1 MNPKEIFD
9 LLKKEIGDRA
19 LELVEK
25 EHHDPFIV
33 VSSDAIVEACLVLRD
48 DPNTLFDYLVNLSGV
63 DDKDK
68 FVVVYHLFSLQHK
81 HRIVLKVY
89 LDRENPHVPTVE
101 RVWRSANWHEREA
114 YDMFGIIFDGHSDL
128 RRILCPY
135 DWEGHP
141 LRKDYKTP
149 DYYKSIKV
157 PL

>member
-1 MNPKEIFD
+1 MNPKEIFE
-9 LLKKEIGDRA
+9 LLKKEIGDGVS
-19 LELVEK
+19 ELVEK

-33 VSSDAIVEACLVLRD
+33 VSADSIVETCLVLRD
-48 DPNTLFDYLVNLSGV
+48 DLNTLFDYLVNLSGV

-68 FVVVYHLFSLQHK
+68 FVVVYHLYSLKYK

-89 LDRENPHVPTVE
+89 LDRENPHIPTVE

-114 YDMFGIIFDGHSDL
+114 YDMFGIVFDGHSDL

-149 DYYKSIKV
+149 DYYKDIKV

>member
-1 MNPKEIFD
+1 MNPKEIFE
-9 LLKKEIGDRA
+9 LLKKEIGDGA

-33 VSSDAIVEACLVLRD
+33 VSADAIVEACLVLRD

-63 DDKDK
+63 DEKDK
-68 FVVVYHLFSLQHK
+68 FIVVYHLFSLQHK
-81 HRIVLKVY
+81 HRIALIVY

-114 YDMFGIIFDGHSDL
+114 YDMFGIVFDGHSDL

-149 DYYKSIKV
+149 DYYKGIKV

>member
-1 MNPKEIFD
+1 MNPKEIFE
-9 LLKKEIGDRA
+9 LLKKEIGDGVS
-19 LELVEK
+19 ELVEK

-33 VSSDAIVEACLVLRD
+33 VSADSIVETCLVLRD

-68 FVVVYHLFSLQHK
+68 FVVVYHLYSLKYK

-89 LDRENPHVPTVE
+89 LDRENPHIPTVE

-114 YDMFGIIFDGHSDL
+114 YDMFGIVFDGHSDL

-149 DYYKSIKV
+149 DYYKDIKV

>member
-9 LLKKEIGDRA
+9 LLKKEIGDGVS
-19 LELVEK
+19 ELVEK

-33 VSSDAIVEACLVLRD
+33 VSADSIVETCLVLRD

-68 FVVVYHLFSLQHK
+68 FVVVYHLYSLKHR

-89 LDRENPHVPTVE
+89 LDRENPRIPTVE

-114 YDMFGIIFDGHSDL
+114 YDMFGIVFDGHSDL

-149 DYYKSIKV
+149 DYYKGIKV

>member
-1 MNPKEIFD
+1 
-9 LLKKEIGDRA
+9 
-19 LELVEK
+19 
-25 EHHDPFIV
+25 
-33 VSSDAIVEACLVLRD
+33 
-48 DPNTLFDYLVNLSGV
+48 FDYLVNLSGV
-63 DDKDK
+63 DEKDK
-68 FVVVYHLFSLQHK
+68 FIVVYHLFSLQHK
-81 HRIVLKVY
+81 HRIALKVY

-114 YDMFGIIFDGHSDL
+114 YDMFGIVFDGHSDL

-149 DYYKSIKV
+149 DYYKGIKV

>member
-1 MNPKEIFD
+1 MNPKDIFE
-9 LLKKEIGDRA
+9 LLKKEIGDQA

-25 EHHDPFIV
+25 EYHDPFIV
-33 VSSDAIVEACLVLRD
+33 VRANSIVETCLVLRD

-68 FVVVYHLFSLQHK
+68 FVVVYHLYSLKHR

-89 LDRENPHVPTVE
+89 LDRENPHIPTVE

-114 YDMFGIIFDGHSDL
+114 YDMFGIVFDGHSDL

-149 DYYKSIKV
+149 DYYKGIKV